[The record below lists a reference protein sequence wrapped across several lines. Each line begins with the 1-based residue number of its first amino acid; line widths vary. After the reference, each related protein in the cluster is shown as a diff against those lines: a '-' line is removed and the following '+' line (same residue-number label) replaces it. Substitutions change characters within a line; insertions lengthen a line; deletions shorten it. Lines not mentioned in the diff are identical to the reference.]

1 MVLNNINPN
10 KRKEMLQFFNEKFNI
25 DLEKYEEDEL
35 PIVFNEVKNE
45 INKKILEEKKKH
57 KELTSQLESS
67 LLDTLF
73 MLK

>member
-1 MVLNNINPN
+1 
-10 KRKEMLQFFNEKFNI
+10 MLQFFNEKFNI